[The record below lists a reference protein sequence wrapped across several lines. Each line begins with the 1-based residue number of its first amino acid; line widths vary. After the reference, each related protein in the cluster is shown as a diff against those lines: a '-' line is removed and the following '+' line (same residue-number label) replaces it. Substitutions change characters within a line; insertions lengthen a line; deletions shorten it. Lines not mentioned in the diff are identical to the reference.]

1 VQVTGPRLA
10 ILGGIPGSP
19 QRPNESQTPGVSLA
33 VAPKRLAQK
42 AGDFSRLGMF
52 RESSGQLVSD
62 MRFFLDVASLKPED
76 KDNGVSSAP
85 GSEWKLRNL
94 PEIEIMW
101 PGFSI
106 IGLSGSP

>member
-1 VQVTGPRLA
+1 
-10 ILGGIPGSP
+10 
-19 QRPNESQTPGVSLA
+19 LA

-76 KDNGVSSAP
+76 KDKGVSSAP
-85 GSEWKLRNL
+85 GDGN
-94 PEIEIMW
+94 
-101 PGFSI
+101 
-106 IGLSGSP
+106 